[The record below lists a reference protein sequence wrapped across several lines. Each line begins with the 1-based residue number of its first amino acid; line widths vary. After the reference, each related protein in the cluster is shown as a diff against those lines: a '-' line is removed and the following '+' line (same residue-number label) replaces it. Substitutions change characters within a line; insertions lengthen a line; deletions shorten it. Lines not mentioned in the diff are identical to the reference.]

1 MTISGNRVQ
10 SFPLTRSLL
19 LLCIQILFKGTKA
32 ETTCQRCECE
42 CRRSISDRAA
52 GCDHCSH
59 LKAAEGKSKG
69 EVILR
74 YFVFTQTF
82 CSRLIISDWRH
93 IYLIE
98 KLYSYYWRQQV
109 SMNAVIDFIIG
120 TYLFFICSWIF
131 SYLLPEIG
139 AARRWEP
146 GEQSGSY
153 LRKLLGHLSSFVLLF
168 FRPALLWHLPAYQM
182 CFCLHLYSLSYLL
195 ILHRIKNSC

>member
-10 SFPLTRSLL
+10 SFPLTRSL

-98 KLYSYYWRQQV
+98 KLYSYYC
-109 SMNAVIDFIIG
+109 AVIDFIIG

-153 LRKLLGHLSSFVLLF
+153 LRKLLGHSSSFILLF
-168 FRPALLWHLPAYQM
+168 SGQRFPAYQM

>member
-98 KLYSYYWRQQV
+98 KLYSYYC
-109 SMNAVIDFIIG
+109 AVIDFIIG
-120 TYLFFICSWIF
+120 TYFFICSWIF

-153 LRKLLGHLSSFVLLF
+153 LRKLLGHSSSFILLF
-168 FRPALLWHLPAYQM
+168 SGQRFPAYQM